1 MKIKNSLLT
10 GVVALMLA
18 SCTQETTSV
27 TYTDITASDSTN
39 IVIDAIMS
47 RRSIRK
53 YQDKAVEKSKL
64 DTLVMCGI
72 NAPSGMN
79 AQPWEIRVVNDPAFI
94 NGVTEVFKKA
104 NPKQVENDPNFVNM
118 FRNAPAIIAV
128 ASPADA
134 GALDC
139 GMLGENMMIAAN
151 AMGLGTCCLGGPT
164 RFLESDP
171 GARPYYEKLQLPEG
185 YRLQF
190 ILAVGYPD
198 EAPEAKPRDESKVKF
213 ITMD

>member
-53 YQDKAVEKSKL
+53 YQAKAVEKSKL

-79 AQPWEIRVVNDPAFI
+79 AQPWEIRVVNDSAFI

-128 ASPADA
+128 ASPVDA

-139 GMLGENMMIAAN
+139 GMLGENMMIAAT

-190 ILAVGYPD
+190 ILAVGYPA
-198 EAPEAKPRDESKVKF
+198 ESPEAKPREDSKVRF